1 VEAGARDDRH
11 GRAALHAN
19 VAACLRRGKAPAE
32 AVAACDA
39 ALSLLPRFGRALFRR
54 AVCLLE
60 AGRPAEALAGFEAL
74 YRVDRKWPRLPDWL
88 LRAVAAKRRAEGG
101 KSPFAAEPP
110 SGGGGGGGGSPRGGG
125 SPTPGRSEEEE
136 TARIA
141 AEKDHYAVLG
151 VTTDATEKELKSAY
165 RMRSLKYHPDKAG
178 IDCTAAF
185 QRIALAYAVLSDG
198 DKRADYDQ
206 GKDVKASRKD
216 GKDEDDSEE
225 EAEEHRQS
233 LREEV
238 NRKYYPELFDYWPFG
253 GAWGPARARATL
265 SRTTSHTPSPP
276 RPLPLSSLCEDPF
289 LHKRKLEAQ
298 KARKTG
304 ASQWHEED

>member
-1 VEAGARDDRH
+1 MEAGARDDRH

-19 VAACLRRGKAPAE
+19 VAACLRRGKAPLE

-39 ALSLLPRFGRALFRR
+39 ALALLPRFGRALFRR

-60 AGRPAEALAGFEAL
+60 AGAPAEALAAFEAL

-101 KSPFAAEPP
+101 KSPFDAAAAGGAASPRA
-110 SGGGGGGGGSPRGGG
+110 GGGGGGGSPTPAG
-125 SPTPGRSEEEE
+125 SEAEE

-141 AEKDHYAVLG
+141 AERDHYAVLG

-185 QRIALAYAVLSDG
+185 QRIALAYAVLCDPE
-198 DKRADYDQ
+198 KRADYDQ

-216 GKDEDDSEE
+216 GRDEDDSEE

-238 NRKYYPELFDYWPFG
+238 NRKYFPEMFDYWPFG
-253 GAWGPARARATL
+253 
-265 SRTTSHTPSPP
+265 
-276 RPLPLSSLCEDPF
+276 DPF
-289 LHKRKLEAQ
+289 IHKRKLEAQ

-304 ASQWHEED
+304 APVWHEED